1 MIKTHPV
8 LGTLVASLMFSAV
21 SARAAQPAPASSSAY
36 PVKSIRLL
44 IPFPPG
50 GSADPLARAFGA
62 WFSDKFGV
70 PVVADNRPG
79 AGTAIAHT
87 LAAKAAPDGY
97 TLILGSSSGLASNPA
112 FGTKLDYHP
121 INDFEPVGLAGYA
134 PQLLVVFPGVPS
146 KDVREFIDLSK
157 AQPDKI
163 SFGSPGTGSLG
174 HLSIALLN
182 TSTGARFLH
191 VPYKGTG
198 IGMLDLIGGR
208 IQAFFGSVTG
218 SQPQIAAG
226 KLRALATGHAKR
238 LRAMPDLPAIAE
250 TVPGFSSDG
259 WYGILGPTGTSAPI
273 VSKLSAEMR
282 QALAN
287 AAFTKQLD
295 ALAIESGSGTPQE
308 LRDWMRIE
316 LARWTKAA
324 REAGLQVTAK

>member
-1 MIKTHPV
+1 MGNSLTV
-8 LGTLVASLMFSAV
+8 SSCLAAGLLQCATAASAQSANP
-21 SARAAQPAPASSSAY
+21 AAAAAY
-36 PVKSIRLL
+36 PAKSIRLL
-44 IPFPPG
+44 VPFPPG

-62 WFSDKFGV
+62 WFAERFGV

-112 FGTKLDYHP
+112 FGTKLDYDP
-121 INDFEPVGLAGYA
+121 IKDFEPVGLAGYA
-134 PQLLVVFPGVPS
+134 PQLLVVHPGVPS
-146 KDVREFIDLSK
+146 RDMREFIDLAK

-163 SFGSPGTGSLG
+163 SFGSPGAGSLG

-182 TSTGARFLH
+182 TAAGVRFLH

-208 IQAFFGSVTG
+208 IHAFFGSVTG
-218 SQPQIAAG
+218 SQPQMAAG

-259 WYGILGPTGTSAPI
+259 WYGIVGPAGVPAAI
-273 VSKLSAEMR
+273 VGKLSAEMR
-282 QALAN
+282 QALAS
-287 AAFTKQLD
+287 AAFVRQLD
-295 ALAIESGSGTPQE
+295 ALGIEPGSGTPQE
-308 LRDWMRIE
+308 LRDWMRVE

-324 REAGLQVTAK
+324 RDAGLRGTAN